1 MAIIATPAMSIWVIT
16 MTTWA
21 TTTDAEVPI
30 LITTRNN
37 ISDIVTDIRVNVIT
51 HNHSNILLDKKPILD
66 LNMIKIVKKTF
77 IALNNIFWENILI
90 VLDQTHLNI
99 RLHQKKSKIYK
110 SKIYTHHTN
119 LTRTQNKH
127 ARLVC

>member
-77 IALNNIFWENILI
+77 IALSL
-90 VLDQTHLNI
+90 LGLMSSCMHLGP
-99 RLHQKKSKIYK
+99 
-110 SKIYTHHTN
+110 HHYLQGEALQIN
-119 LTRTQNKH
+119 AGYH
-127 ARLVC
+127 GE